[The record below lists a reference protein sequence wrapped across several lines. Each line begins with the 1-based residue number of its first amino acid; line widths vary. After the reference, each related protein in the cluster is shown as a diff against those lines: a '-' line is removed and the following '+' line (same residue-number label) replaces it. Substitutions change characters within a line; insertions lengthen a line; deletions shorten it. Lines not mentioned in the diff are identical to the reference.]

1 MALVPT
7 VLSDRTSPTGRD
19 RPFRSNP
26 HVSSRSVTRRAFPA
40 HRRHGHQLR
49 GYQALT
55 ATLLAIA
62 TLELVIS
69 AKTADRRDRAVPHL
83 LRTGPSQRR
92 LIPPRFQV
100 LPAKTSC

>member
-69 AKTADRRDRAVPHL
+69 ANCR
-83 LRTGPSQRR
+83 
-92 LIPPRFQV
+92 PPRFQV